1 MTTTVLITGANR
13 GLGLEFA
20 RQYARDGWRV
30 LAGCRRA
37 SEGLQQLAS
46 EFRER
51 VEVFRLDV
59 ADHGSIE
66 EAGRAFAGEAIDVL
80 LNNAGVLGR
89 VALAAGGIEHQSFRR
104 TDYDDWE
111 RIYRVNVFGPMKMA
125 ETFVEQVARS
135 DQKKIV
141 TLTSMLG
148 SMGLNDIGG
157 LYGYRGSKAAVN
169 AIMKSMSV
177 DLAKRD
183 ILAVAMHPGW
193 VRTDMG
199 GPGADIDV
207 ETSVNGVRRVIAA
220 LRADQLGVV
229 LAYDGTVL
237 PY

>member
-20 RQYARDGWRV
+20 RQYAQAGWRV
-30 LAGCRRA
+30 LAGCRQA
-37 SEGLQQLAS
+37 SESLERLAGDFP
-46 EFRER
+46 EHVR
-51 VEVFRLDV
+51 VFPLDV
-59 ADHGSIE
+59 ADHASVAA
-66 EAGRAFAGEAIDVL
+66 AGRAFADEAIDLL
-80 LNNAGVLGR
+80 LNNAGTLGR
-89 VALAAGGIEHQSFRR
+89 IPLAAGAIEHQSFGR
-104 TDYDDWE
+104 TDFDDWE

-135 DQKKIV
+135 EQKKII

-169 AIMKSMSV
+169 AIMKSMAV
-177 DLAKRD
+177 DLRKRG
-183 ILAVAMHPGW
+183 ILAMAIHPGW

-199 GPGADIDV
+199 GPTADIDV
-207 ETSVNGVRRVIAA
+207 ETAVSGVRRVIAG
-220 LRADQLGVV
+220 LRAEQLGVV
-229 LAYDGTVL
+229 LAYDGSVL